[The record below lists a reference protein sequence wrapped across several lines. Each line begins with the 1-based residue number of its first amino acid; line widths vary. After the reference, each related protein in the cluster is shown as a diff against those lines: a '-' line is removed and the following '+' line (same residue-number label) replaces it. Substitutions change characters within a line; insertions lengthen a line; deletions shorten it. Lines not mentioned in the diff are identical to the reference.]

1 MSALLICAGVTLVAW
16 FVFFLAGACF
26 GVWLSERGRREA
38 LADIRHDHLEGEE
51 HA

>member
-1 MSALLICAGVTLVAW
+1 MSALLICAAVAVAAAFIFLV
-16 FVFFLAGACF
+16 GACF
-26 GVWLSERGRREA
+26 GVWLSERGLREA